1 MFLLAVVNHTLNVYK
16 SAAINK
22 DQDYCLR
29 EGGEI
34 DSQVY
39 PAFPILKE
47 KGVYEN
53 TWKTQEDRA
62 LKDLCKKEFP
72 SHQKLTPG
80 IYLMTC
86 GCKHK
91 VIYGFSMMLSGESP
105 EMLFD
110 LVMTRFEPGYNP
122 HIIYDASCRVKE
134 YGLSRELKRFMSIQI
149 TTDRFHEANHTGCSD
164 AFKSSLYDSLRNVN
178 TEAAEQTNH
187 LLRSITTSTTFMS
200 PQLYLRSI
208 KLFMA
213 HLNIVA
219 NMKK

>member
-1 MFLLAVVNHTLNVYK
+1 MFPICGIFNFGISLRKLKYFTNQLIPSLFLLAVVNHTLNVYK

-53 TWKTQEDRA
+53 TWKIQEDRA
-62 LKDLCKKEFP
+62 QKDLCKKEFP
-72 SHQKLTPG
+72 SHKKLTPG

-110 LVMTRFEPGYNP
+110 LIMTRFEPGYNP
-122 HIIYDASCRVKE
+122 HIIYDASCRAKE
-134 YGLSRELKRFMSIQI
+134 YGLSRELKRFMSILKKH
-149 TTDRFHEANHTGCSD
+149 R
-164 AFKSSLYDSLRNVN
+164 
-178 TEAAEQTNH
+178 
-187 LLRSITTSTTFMS
+187 
-200 PQLYLRSI
+200 
-208 KLFMA
+208 LFS
-213 HLNIVA
+213 
-219 NMKK
+219 